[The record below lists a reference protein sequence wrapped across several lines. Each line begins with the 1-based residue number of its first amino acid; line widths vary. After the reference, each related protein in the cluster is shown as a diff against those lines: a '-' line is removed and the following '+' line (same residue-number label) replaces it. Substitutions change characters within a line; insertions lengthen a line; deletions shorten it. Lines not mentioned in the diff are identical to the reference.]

1 MGNQIIISISR
12 EYGSE
17 GHTIAKQIAKDLGLP
32 FYDRNMLDEI
42 AKEKGFDPAAF
53 AGVDEKPR
61 NKLLSRRVKGY
72 SNATEDN
79 LAQMQFEFLRKK
91 AASGESFVVLG
102 RCSETILKEY
112 DSLVSIFVTG
122 NKDCKLKHV
131 MEKFS
136 LSETAA
142 AAKIT
147 KHDAY
152 RRRYHNHYSDFK
164 WGDSR
169 NYDVCIN
176 SSRIGAALRAH
187 ARFAPLFYH
196 KRCRAALR
204 AALRAHAC
212 YKIKNRLRNSQAS
225 LQFLSLFSILH
236 RLLRTRLF

>member
-17 GHTIAKQIAKDLGLP
+17 GRTIAKQIAKDLGLP

-42 AKEKGFDPAAF
+42 AKEKGFDPAVF

-122 NKDCKLKHV
+122 NKDRKLKHV

-136 LSETAA
+136 LSKTAA

-176 SSRIGAALRAH
+176 SSRIGVEGTA
-187 ARFAPLFYH
+187 
-196 KRCRAALR
+196 K
-204 AALRAHAC
+204 
-212 YKIKNRLRNSQAS
+212 
-225 LQFLSLFSILH
+225 
-236 RLLRTRLF
+236 LLKKFVESVKES

>member
-17 GHTIAKQIAKDLGLP
+17 GRTIAEQIVKDMGLL

-122 NKDCKLKHV
+122 NKDRKLKHV

-142 AAKIT
+142 AAKIA

-176 SSRIGAALRAH
+176 SSRIGVEGTA
-187 ARFAPLFYH
+187 
-196 KRCRAALR
+196 K
-204 AALRAHAC
+204 
-212 YKIKNRLRNSQAS
+212 
-225 LQFLSLFSILH
+225 
-236 RLLRTRLF
+236 LLEEFVESVKEP

>member
-17 GHTIAKQIAKDLGLP
+17 GRTIAEQIVKDMGLL

-122 NKDCKLKHV
+122 NKDRKLKHV

-142 AAKIT
+142 AAKIA

-176 SSRIGAALRAH
+176 SSRIGVEGTA
-187 ARFAPLFYH
+187 
-196 KRCRAALR
+196 K
-204 AALRAHAC
+204 
-212 YKIKNRLRNSQAS
+212 
-225 LQFLSLFSILH
+225 
-236 RLLRTRLF
+236 LLEEFVESVKKY

>member
-17 GHTIAKQIAKDLGLP
+17 GRTIAEQIVKDMGIL

-122 NKDCKLKHV
+122 NKDRKLKHV

-142 AAKIT
+142 AAKIA

-176 SSRIGAALRAH
+176 SSRIGVEGTA
-187 ARFAPLFYH
+187 
-196 KRCRAALR
+196 K
-204 AALRAHAC
+204 
-212 YKIKNRLRNSQAS
+212 
-225 LQFLSLFSILH
+225 
-236 RLLRTRLF
+236 LLEEFVESVKES

>member
-17 GHTIAKQIAKDLGLP
+17 GRTIAEQIVKDMGLL

-72 SNATEDN
+72 SNVTEDN

-122 NKDCKLKHV
+122 NKDRKLKHV

-142 AAKIT
+142 AAKIA

-176 SSRIGAALRAH
+176 SSRIGVEGTA
-187 ARFAPLFYH
+187 
-196 KRCRAALR
+196 K
-204 AALRAHAC
+204 
-212 YKIKNRLRNSQAS
+212 
-225 LQFLSLFSILH
+225 
-236 RLLRTRLF
+236 LLEEFVESVKES

>member
-42 AKEKGFDPAAF
+42 AKEKGFDPAVF

-79 LAQMQFEFLRKK
+79 LAQMQFEFLRIK

-122 NKDCKLKHV
+122 NKNRKLKHV

-176 SSRIGAALRAH
+176 SSRIGVEGTA
-187 ARFAPLFYH
+187 
-196 KRCRAALR
+196 K
-204 AALRAHAC
+204 
-212 YKIKNRLRNSQAS
+212 
-225 LQFLSLFSILH
+225 
-236 RLLRTRLF
+236 LLKEFVESVKKY

>member
-17 GHTIAKQIAKDLGLP
+17 GRTIAEQIVKDMGLL

-91 AASGESFVVLG
+91 ATSGESFVVLG

-142 AAKIT
+142 AAKIA

-176 SSRIGAALRAH
+176 SSRIGVEGTA
-187 ARFAPLFYH
+187 
-196 KRCRAALR
+196 K
-204 AALRAHAC
+204 
-212 YKIKNRLRNSQAS
+212 
-225 LQFLSLFSILH
+225 
-236 RLLRTRLF
+236 LLEEFVESVKKS

>member
-17 GHTIAKQIAKDLGLP
+17 GRTIAEQIVKDMGLL

-122 NKDCKLKHV
+122 NKDRKLKHI

-142 AAKIT
+142 AAKIA

-176 SSRIGAALRAH
+176 SSRIGVEGTA
-187 ARFAPLFYH
+187 
-196 KRCRAALR
+196 K
-204 AALRAHAC
+204 
-212 YKIKNRLRNSQAS
+212 
-225 LQFLSLFSILH
+225 
-236 RLLRTRLF
+236 LLKKFVESVKES

>member
-42 AKEKGFDPAAF
+42 AKEKGFDPAVF
-53 AGVDEKPR
+53 AGADEKPR

-122 NKDCKLKHV
+122 NKDRKLKHV
-131 MEKFS
+131 IEKFS

-176 SSRIGAALRAH
+176 SSRIGVEGTAKLLKE
-187 ARFAPLFYH
+187 FVES
-196 KRCRAALR
+196 
-204 AALRAHAC
+204 
-212 YKIKNRLRNSQAS
+212 IKES
-225 LQFLSLFSILH
+225 
-236 RLLRTRLF
+236 

>member
-1 MGNQIIISISR
+1 MGTQIIISISR

-17 GHTIAKQIAKDLGLP
+17 GHPIAKQIAKDLGLP

-42 AKEKGFDPAAF
+42 AKEKGFDPAVF

-91 AASGESFVVLG
+91 AALGESFVVLG

-176 SSRIGAALRAH
+176 SSRIGVERTAELLEE
-187 ARFAPLFYH
+187 FINN
-196 KRCRAALR
+196 
-204 AALRAHAC
+204 
-212 YKIKNRLRNSQAS
+212 IKNA
-225 LQFLSLFSILH
+225 
-236 RLLRTRLF
+236 

>member
-17 GHTIAKQIAKDLGLP
+17 GRTIAEQIVKDMGLL

-176 SSRIGAALRAH
+176 SSRIGVERTAELLEE
-187 ARFAPLFYH
+187 FINN
-196 KRCRAALR
+196 
-204 AALRAHAC
+204 
-212 YKIKNRLRNSQAS
+212 IKNA
-225 LQFLSLFSILH
+225 
-236 RLLRTRLF
+236 

>member
-42 AKEKGFDPAAF
+42 AKEKGFDPAVF

-61 NKLLSRRVKGY
+61 NTLLTRRVTGY
-72 SNATEDN
+72 SNATDDYQ
-79 LAQMQFEFLRKK
+79 APMQVEFLRKK
-91 AASGESFVVLG
+91 AAMGESFVELG

-122 NKDCKLKHV
+122 NKDRKLKHV

-136 LSETAA
+136 LSKTAA

-176 SSRIGAALRAH
+176 SSRIGVEGTAKLLKE
-187 ARFAPLFYH
+187 FVES
-196 KRCRAALR
+196 
-204 AALRAHAC
+204 
-212 YKIKNRLRNSQAS
+212 IKKY
-225 LQFLSLFSILH
+225 
-236 RLLRTRLF
+236 

>member
-17 GHTIAKQIAKDLGLP
+17 GRTIAEQIVKDMGLL

-122 NKDCKLKHV
+122 NKDRKLKHV

-142 AAKIT
+142 AAKIA

-176 SSRIGAALRAH
+176 SSRIGVDGTA
-187 ARFAPLFYH
+187 
-196 KRCRAALR
+196 K
-204 AALRAHAC
+204 
-212 YKIKNRLRNSQAS
+212 
-225 LQFLSLFSILH
+225 
-236 RLLRTRLF
+236 LLEEFVESVKES

>member
-17 GHTIAKQIAKDLGLP
+17 GRTIAEQIVKDMGLL

-122 NKDCKLKHV
+122 NKDRKLKHV

-142 AAKIT
+142 AAKIA

-176 SSRIGAALRAH
+176 SSRIGVEGTAKLLEE
-187 ARFAPLFYH
+187 FVES
-196 KRCRAALR
+196 
-204 AALRAHAC
+204 
-212 YKIKNRLRNSQAS
+212 IKES
-225 LQFLSLFSILH
+225 
-236 RLLRTRLF
+236 

>member
-17 GHTIAKQIAKDLGLP
+17 GRTIAEQIVKDMGLL

-79 LAQMQFEFLRKK
+79 LAQMQFELLRKK
-91 AASGESFVVLG
+91 TASGESFVVLG

-122 NKDCKLKHV
+122 NKDRKLKHV

-142 AAKIT
+142 AAKIA

-176 SSRIGAALRAH
+176 SSRIGVEGTA
-187 ARFAPLFYH
+187 
-196 KRCRAALR
+196 K
-204 AALRAHAC
+204 
-212 YKIKNRLRNSQAS
+212 
-225 LQFLSLFSILH
+225 
-236 RLLRTRLF
+236 LLEEFVESVKES

>member
-17 GHTIAKQIAKDLGLP
+17 GRTIAEQIVKDMGLL

-122 NKDCKLKHV
+122 NKDRKLKHV

-142 AAKIT
+142 AAKIA

-176 SSRIGAALRAH
+176 SSRIGVEGTA
-187 ARFAPLFYH
+187 
-196 KRCRAALR
+196 K
-204 AALRAHAC
+204 
-212 YKIKNRLRNSQAS
+212 
-225 LQFLSLFSILH
+225 
-236 RLLRTRLF
+236 LLKKFVESVKES

>member
-17 GHTIAKQIAKDLGLP
+17 GRTIAEQIVKDMGLL

-122 NKDCKLKHV
+122 NKDRKLKHV

-142 AAKIT
+142 AAKIA

-176 SSRIGAALRAH
+176 SSRIGVEGTA
-187 ARFAPLFYH
+187 
-196 KRCRAALR
+196 K
-204 AALRAHAC
+204 
-212 YKIKNRLRNSQAS
+212 
-225 LQFLSLFSILH
+225 
-236 RLLRTRLF
+236 LLEEFVENVKEY

>member
-17 GHTIAKQIAKDLGLP
+17 GRTIAEQIVKDMGLL

-122 NKDCKLKHV
+122 NKDRKLKHV

-142 AAKIT
+142 AAKIA

-176 SSRIGAALRAH
+176 SSRIGVERTAELLEE
-187 ARFAPLFYH
+187 FINN
-196 KRCRAALR
+196 
-204 AALRAHAC
+204 
-212 YKIKNRLRNSQAS
+212 IKNA
-225 LQFLSLFSILH
+225 
-236 RLLRTRLF
+236 

>member
-1 MGNQIIISISR
+1 MRNQIIISISR

-17 GHTIAKQIAKDLGLP
+17 GRTIAEQIVKDMGLL

-122 NKDCKLKHV
+122 NKDRKLKHV

-142 AAKIT
+142 AAKIA

-176 SSRIGAALRAH
+176 SSRIGVEGTA
-187 ARFAPLFYH
+187 
-196 KRCRAALR
+196 K
-204 AALRAHAC
+204 
-212 YKIKNRLRNSQAS
+212 
-225 LQFLSLFSILH
+225 
-236 RLLRTRLF
+236 LLEEFVESVKES

>member
-1 MGNQIIISISR
+1 MTAICLTKSQKKR
-12 EYGSE
+12 AL
-17 GHTIAKQIAKDLGLP
+17 TRL
-32 FYDRNMLDEI
+32 F
-42 AKEKGFDPAAF
+42 F

-122 NKDCKLKHV
+122 NKDRKLKHV
-131 MEKFS
+131 IEKFS

-176 SSRIGAALRAH
+176 SSRIGVEGTA
-187 ARFAPLFYH
+187 
-196 KRCRAALR
+196 K
-204 AALRAHAC
+204 
-212 YKIKNRLRNSQAS
+212 
-225 LQFLSLFSILH
+225 
-236 RLLRTRLF
+236 LLKEFVKSVKQY

>member
-42 AKEKGFDPAAF
+42 AKEKGFDPAVF

-122 NKDCKLKHV
+122 NKNRKLKHV

-169 NYDVCIN
+169 NYDVVSI
-176 SSRIGAALRAH
+176 AAGLVWKGQQN
-187 ARFAPLFYH
+187 Y
-196 KRCRAALR
+196 
-204 AALRAHAC
+204 
-212 YKIKNRLRNSQAS
+212 
-225 LQFLSLFSILH
+225 
-236 RLLRTRLF
+236 

>member
-17 GHTIAKQIAKDLGLP
+17 GRTIAEQIVKDMGLL

-53 AGVDEKPR
+53 ASVDEKPR

-122 NKDCKLKHV
+122 NKDRKLKHV

-142 AAKIT
+142 TAKIA

-176 SSRIGAALRAH
+176 SSRIGVEGTA
-187 ARFAPLFYH
+187 
-196 KRCRAALR
+196 K
-204 AALRAHAC
+204 
-212 YKIKNRLRNSQAS
+212 
-225 LQFLSLFSILH
+225 
-236 RLLRTRLF
+236 LLEEFVESVKES

>member
-42 AKEKGFDPAAF
+42 AKEKGFDPAVF

-122 NKDCKLKHV
+122 NMLWRSFRFPKLPPQLK
-131 MEKFS
+131 S
-136 LSETAA
+136 LNMTHTAA
-142 AAKIT
+142 DTIITIRILNGVTRVIMMFVSIAAGLVWK
-147 KHDAY
+147 
-152 RRRYHNHYSDFK
+152 
-164 WGDSR
+164 GQQ
-169 NYDVCIN
+169 NY
-176 SSRIGAALRAH
+176 
-187 ARFAPLFYH
+187 
-196 KRCRAALR
+196 
-204 AALRAHAC
+204 
-212 YKIKNRLRNSQAS
+212 
-225 LQFLSLFSILH
+225 
-236 RLLRTRLF
+236 

>member
-17 GHTIAKQIAKDLGLP
+17 GRTIAEQIVKDMGLL

-122 NKDCKLKHV
+122 NKDRKLKHV

-142 AAKIT
+142 AAKIA

-176 SSRIGAALRAH
+176 SSRIGVEGTAKLLEE
-187 ARFAPLFYH
+187 FVES
-196 KRCRAALR
+196 
-204 AALRAHAC
+204 
-212 YKIKNRLRNSQAS
+212 IKQY
-225 LQFLSLFSILH
+225 
-236 RLLRTRLF
+236 

>member
-42 AKEKGFDPAAF
+42 AKEKGFDPAVF

-91 AASGESFVVLG
+91 AAFGESFVVLG

-122 NKDCKLKHV
+122 NKDRKLKHV
-131 MEKFS
+131 IEKFS

-176 SSRIGAALRAH
+176 SSRIGVEGTA
-187 ARFAPLFYH
+187 
-196 KRCRAALR
+196 K
-204 AALRAHAC
+204 
-212 YKIKNRLRNSQAS
+212 
-225 LQFLSLFSILH
+225 
-236 RLLRTRLF
+236 LLKEFVESVKKY

>member
-17 GHTIAKQIAKDLGLP
+17 GRTIAEQIVKDMGLL

-122 NKDCKLKHV
+122 NKDRKLKHV

-136 LSETAA
+136 LSKTAA

-176 SSRIGAALRAH
+176 SSRIGVEGTA
-187 ARFAPLFYH
+187 
-196 KRCRAALR
+196 K
-204 AALRAHAC
+204 
-212 YKIKNRLRNSQAS
+212 
-225 LQFLSLFSILH
+225 
-236 RLLRTRLF
+236 LLKKFVESVKES

>member
-17 GHTIAKQIAKDLGLP
+17 GHTIAKQIAKDMGLP
-32 FYDRNMLDEI
+32 FYNRNMLDEI

-122 NKDCKLKHV
+122 NKDRKLKHV

-136 LSETAA
+136 LSETYYTNYICLNCVNIVNNLFIFS
-142 AAKIT
+142 KISHT
-147 KHDAY
+147 
-152 RRRYHNHYSDFK
+152 
-164 WGDSR
+164 
-169 NYDVCIN
+169 CIQVFC
-176 SSRIGAALRAH
+176 IQV
-187 ARFAPLFYH
+187 FF
-196 KRCRAALR
+196 C
-204 AALRAHAC
+204 
-212 YKIKNRLRNSQAS
+212 
-225 LQFLSLFSILH
+225 LFSQV
-236 RLLRTRLF
+236 

>member
-17 GHTIAKQIAKDLGLP
+17 GRTIAEQIVKDMGLL

-122 NKDCKLKHV
+122 NKDRKLKHI

-142 AAKIT
+142 AAKIA

-176 SSRIGAALRAH
+176 SSRIGVEGTA
-187 ARFAPLFYH
+187 
-196 KRCRAALR
+196 K
-204 AALRAHAC
+204 
-212 YKIKNRLRNSQAS
+212 
-225 LQFLSLFSILH
+225 
-236 RLLRTRLF
+236 LLEEFVESVKES

>member
-17 GHTIAKQIAKDLGLP
+17 GRTIAEQIVKDMGLL

-122 NKDCKLKHV
+122 NKDRKLKHV

-136 LSETAA
+136 LSKTAA

-176 SSRIGAALRAH
+176 SSRIGVEGTA
-187 ARFAPLFYH
+187 
-196 KRCRAALR
+196 K
-204 AALRAHAC
+204 
-212 YKIKNRLRNSQAS
+212 
-225 LQFLSLFSILH
+225 
-236 RLLRTRLF
+236 LLKKFVESVKKY

>member
-17 GHTIAKQIAKDLGLP
+17 GHAIAKQIAKDLGLP

-42 AKEKGFDPAAF
+42 AKEKGFDLAVF

-91 AASGESFVVLG
+91 AASSESFVVLG

-176 SSRIGAALRAH
+176 SSRIGIERTAELLEE
-187 ARFAPLFYH
+187 FINN
-196 KRCRAALR
+196 
-204 AALRAHAC
+204 
-212 YKIKNRLRNSQAS
+212 IKNA
-225 LQFLSLFSILH
+225 
-236 RLLRTRLF
+236 

>member
-17 GHTIAKQIAKDLGLP
+17 GRTIAEQIVKDMGLL

-122 NKDCKLKHV
+122 NKDRKLKHV

-142 AAKIT
+142 AAKIA

-176 SSRIGAALRAH
+176 SSRIGVERTAKLLEE
-187 ARFAPLFYH
+187 FINN
-196 KRCRAALR
+196 
-204 AALRAHAC
+204 
-212 YKIKNRLRNSQAS
+212 IKDA
-225 LQFLSLFSILH
+225 
-236 RLLRTRLF
+236 

>member
-32 FYDRNMLDEI
+32 FYDRNMLD
-42 AKEKGFDPAAF
+42 
-53 AGVDEKPR
+53 
-61 NKLLSRRVKGY
+61 
-72 SNATEDN
+72 
-79 LAQMQFEFLRKK
+79 
-91 AASGESFVVLG
+91 
-102 RCSETILKEY
+102 RCSETSLKEY

-122 NKDCKLKHV
+122 NKDRKLKHV

-136 LSETAA
+136 LSKTAA
-142 AAKIT
+142 TAKIT

-176 SSRIGAALRAH
+176 SSRIGVEGTA
-187 ARFAPLFYH
+187 
-196 KRCRAALR
+196 K
-204 AALRAHAC
+204 
-212 YKIKNRLRNSQAS
+212 
-225 LQFLSLFSILH
+225 
-236 RLLRTRLF
+236 LLKKFVESVKES